1 MEIFPKFPKGLNI
14 ILHFYLKMEIKRQ
27 ESEIKVRFGELRKNK
42 KVVDLRTIDSKY
54 IITALDEKIREF
66 KTKR

>member
-1 MEIFPKFPKGLNI
+1 
-14 ILHFYLKMEIKRQ
+14 MEIKRQ